1 MQGIIIL
8 DKVPENCRD
17 CPYKT
22 VYYARELEED
32 NYMRCNINH
41 KRYSLDQY
49 TRPKSCPINTD
60 ESIVSFINLL
70 KNGLKKHD

>member
-17 CPYKT
+17 CTYKT

-41 KRYSLDQY
+41 KRYSMDDE

-60 ESIVSFINLL
+60 EAIVSFINLL
-70 KNGLKKHD
+70 KNGLKEHD

>member
-1 MQGIIIL
+1 MQGVIIL

-41 KRYSLDQY
+41 KRYSLDNY
-49 TRPKSCPINTD
+49 TRPKSCPIKIIENA
-60 ESIVSFINLL
+60 
-70 KNGLKKHD
+70 G